1 MLTDYE
7 KIERGFFRLDMV
19 DDNGQRLKS
28 ESPISG
34 HLVPLHTV
42 EPFIEHVRREGF
54 GDHESI
60 MVGYRF
66 DNGDESNLFVIG
78 KTIRA
83 VDGWVTIEHWNYH
96 ERRKTIVKS
105 HEVRRFNPALAKV
118 GTVFTA
124 FYDELFKVV
133 DEDIPAT
140 LKALIRLYATREVW
154 QEYDCPDGCD
164 FDLHGDDMVHLG
176 SKIQCSFCGEEHTV
190 DEELQL
196 SNYERVGNQTSFYTT
211 PKDAAALERW
221 KKNT

>member
-1 MLTDYE
+1 MLTNYE
-7 KIERGFFRLDMV
+7 SIKGDHFQLDLV
-19 DDNGQRLKS
+19 DENGVRY
-28 ESPISG
+28 SPELLHSSIPIKLA
-34 HLVPLHTV
+34 LVK
-42 EPFIEHVRREGF
+42 PFIDHVARQGF
-54 GDHESI
+54 GDHETI

-124 FYDELFKVV
+124 FYGELFKVV

-140 LKALIRLYATREVW
+140 LKALMRLYATREVW

-176 SKIQCSFCGEEHTV
+176 SKIQCSFCDEEHIV
-190 DEELQL
+190 DKEFHLT
-196 SNYERVGNQTSFYTT
+196 NYERNGNVLTYPDT